1 VAEQKHSR
9 EGSHAGPQATPKSA
23 RCARGHLRPGVRSP
37 EAVNLLSAAQV
48 GLELGVVEV
57 PGLAAESAFDLM
69 SRLQLAHIVTEDM
82 DARARCLESPEIDQ
96 TRARILRDSFAAA
109 CVRP

>member
-1 VAEQKHSR
+1 MPVPKQLLRALVA
-9 EGSHAGPQATPKSA
+9 
-23 RCARGHLRPGVRSP
+23 LGVTYVLASVI

-69 SRLQLAHIVTEDM
+69 SRLQLAHIVTENM